1 MYIRAWLGQPQ
12 RMNAAEEIK
21 PIAFGLNIITR
32 DCGVILLTYKQ
43 ERGMDKCA
51 EEQNPIA
58 ESNDR

>member
-1 MYIRAWLGQPQ
+1 
-12 RMNAAEEIK
+12 MNAAEEIK